1 MAKFLNKKEQVID
14 FKLTTYGKH
23 VLSVGKL
30 KPAFYAFFDDNIL
43 YDPSYARTRG
53 TDHGVSGSAR
63 SQNSN
68 HPRIKNETQYL
79 EGLVLFEDV
88 EKEARLVDESGE
100 GWVDDRALDAEG
112 DPIGDMKQQFFE
124 ADIIPTRE
132 SPRKDNLK
140 FTSMIGDALLSGP
153 KRSAPAW
160 KLVAM
165 QGEISA
171 SAREDIINDIKIPQI
186 DIQLNYTKKVVDQDL
201 DLDPNSIF
209 DLSDTIGPFQDGKM
223 IQLVR
228 NEPLIYLD
236 EVNTELLNEN
246 FEIEV
251 FEIIKNYEETSGVQ
265 QEVTSSFKRKLF
277 EKHAPQIVDGF
288 MVSPAPQSNTLAT
301 LTTSS
306 VEYYFDILK
315 DHEINKTL
323 ACRGAEEYNRSSY
336 YIDLDFDCEETSDN
350 IVYTDIYGVVTEPE
364 ICQD

>member
-1 MAKFLNKKEQVID
+1 MAKLLNKKEQVID

-23 VLSVGKL
+23 LLSVGKF
-30 KPAFYAFFDDNIL
+30 KPVFYAFFDDNIL
-43 YDPSYARTRG
+43 YDPSYARSREGLTP
-53 TDHGVSGSAR
+53 SGSAR

-100 GWVDDRALDAEG
+100 EWVDDRILDSSGNPVGEA
-112 DPIGDMKQQFFE
+112 KQQFFE
-124 ADIIPTRE
+124 ADIVPTRE

-140 FTSMIGDALLSGP
+140 FTSMIGDALLNGP

-165 QGEISA
+165 QGEISD
-171 SAREDIINDIKIPQI
+171 SAREDVVNDIKIPQI
-186 DIQLNYTKKVVDQDL
+186 DIQVNYTKTVVDQDL
-201 DLDPNSIF
+201 DLDPNSVF

-223 IQLVR
+223 IQLVKDD
-228 NEPLIYLD
+228 PLIYLD

-251 FEIIKNYEETSGVQ
+251 FEVIKNYEDNNGVQ

-288 MVSPAPQSNTLAT
+288 MVSSTPQSNTLAT

-315 DHEINKTL
+315 DYEINKTL